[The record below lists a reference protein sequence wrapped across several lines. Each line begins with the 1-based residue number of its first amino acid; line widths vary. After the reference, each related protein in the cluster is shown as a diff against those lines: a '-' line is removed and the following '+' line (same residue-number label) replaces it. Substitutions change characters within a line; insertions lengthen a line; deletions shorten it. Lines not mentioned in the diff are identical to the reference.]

1 MLFTLTGITWLVQ
14 MEYSRYLNVSGK
26 SEQFLYTGSNLRQ
39 IIGTLSATVSDP
51 ESDKYKLVLICSV
64 PIFMR

>member
-14 MEYSRYLNVSGK
+14 MEFSRYLNVSGK

-51 ESDKYKLVLICSV
+51 ESDKNLN
-64 PIFMR
+64 